1 MARPL
6 NEFGVTEQQ
15 EKFCRIFVETGN
27 ASEAYRQAYNAKNMG
42 ANTIAA
48 RASEMLNKSNITVRL
63 QQLREVH
70 QKRHAITVDTLLAKL
85 DKVYEAAM
93 DTGEG
98 ESMRPAQAAAATGA
112 VMAQAKL
119 LGLDKQ
125 IVEVSGGL
133 DNTNTNINITAEDVK
148 VFKKAFNDE
157 F

>member
-15 EKFCRIFVETGN
+15 EKFCRVFVETGN

-70 QKRHAITVDTLLAKL
+70 QKRHNVTVDSLVAELEEIKNVALSAETPQSSAAVAAVLGKAKL
-85 DKVYEAAM
+85 M
-93 DTGEG
+93 
-98 ESMRPAQAAAATGA
+98 
-112 VMAQAKL
+112 
-119 LGLDKQ
+119 GLDKQ
-125 IVEVSGGL
+125 LVQLSGGL

-148 VFKKAFNDE
+148 VFKKVFNDE

>member
-15 EKFCRIFVETGN
+15 EKFCRVFVETGN

-42 ANTIAA
+42 TNTIAA

-70 QKRHAITVDTLLAKL
+70 QKRHNVTVDSLIAELEEARIAALTAETVQASAATAATMGKAKL
-85 DKVYEAAM
+85 M
-93 DTGEG
+93 
-98 ESMRPAQAAAATGA
+98 
-112 VMAQAKL
+112 
-119 LGLDKQ
+119 GLDKQ
-125 IVEVSGGL
+125 LVQLSGGL